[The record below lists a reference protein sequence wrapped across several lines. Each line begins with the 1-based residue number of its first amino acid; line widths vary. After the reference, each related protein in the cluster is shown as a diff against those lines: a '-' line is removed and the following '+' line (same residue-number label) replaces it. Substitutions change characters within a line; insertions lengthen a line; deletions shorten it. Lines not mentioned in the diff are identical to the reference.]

1 VTDLG
6 WIEIAKVERP
16 GGIIRVFQD
25 DETGRVKVE
34 TLVSMYYDQML
45 KLDLEKELRKEQMN
59 AKYYEFFDDFGK
71 AIKWIEERGFRNNLD
86 FTYFGGPKRG
96 TR

>member
-1 VTDLG
+1 
-6 WIEIAKVERP
+6 
-16 GGIIRVFQD
+16 
-25 DETGRVKVE
+25 
-34 TLVSMYYDQML
+34 
-45 KLDLEKELRKEQMN
+45 MN

>member
-1 VTDLG
+1 LG

-34 TLVSMYYDQML
+34 TLVSMYYDQVL
-45 KLDLEKELRKEQMN
+45 KLDLEKELRKDQMN

-71 AIKWIEERGFRNNLD
+71 AIKWIEERGLRNSLN